1 MDKNDVKQIRDKCL
15 LPDTC
20 TECKL
25 VETHISWVLLTDHYA
40 FKIKRPVEFSFLD
53 FSTPEK
59 RKFFG
64 EKEIELNRRLA
75 PEMYLDVLPVNHFN
89 QIVEKDDADQDDVKD
104 YAVKM
109 KRMDNSREMDKMLL
123 NNKIN
128 ETHLDKIAQKVAFF
142 HQNAKKLK
150 NAFDTNG
157 FREEFAAIEDVLKHE
172 QHNELHDEMGDQVR
186 QCISKADRYLND
198 HRSFFNERIIN
209 GFQRDCHGDLNATNI
224 FVYDDP
230 VIFDCIEFNSDFRFI
245 DILNE
250 IAFLCV
256 DLDFWG
262 KEGMSDHFYE
272 KYIELMHLKDSKEDR
287 QLFAFYKAYR
297 ANIRAKVTL
306 LNLEKKQSID
316 EGKVKDVR
324 NYLSLMNE
332 YTGKFSA

>member
-1 MDKNDVKQIRDKCL
+1 MNKNDIEKIKEKCL

-20 TECKL
+20 TECRLK
-25 VETHISWVLLTDHYA
+25 ETHISWVLLADHYA
-40 FKIKRPVEFSFLD
+40 FKIKRPVKLAFLD

-59 RKFFG
+59 RKFFC

-75 PEMYLDVLPVNHFN
+75 PEMYLDVVPVNQYN
-89 QIVEKDDADQDDVKD
+89 QIVNNDDVDEDDVKD

-109 KRMDNSREMDKMLL
+109 KKMDNSKEMDKMLL

-128 ETHLDKIAQKVAFF
+128 ETHLDKIAQKISSF
-142 HQNAKKLK
+142 HQNAKKVK

-157 FREEFAAIEDVLKHE
+157 FQKEFSAIGNILDHE
-172 QHNELHDEMGDQVR
+172 QHDPLRNEMGNLVKK
-186 QCISKADRYLND
+186 CIQKSNDYLND
-198 HRSFFNERIIN
+198 QRSYFNERIIK

-224 FVYDDP
+224 FVYDEP
-230 VIFDCIEFNSDFRFI
+230 VIFDCIEFTNDFRFI

-262 KEGMSDHFYE
+262 KEGMSDHFYK
-272 KYIELMHLKDSKEDR
+272 KYLELMNLQENKENKK
-287 QLFAFYKAYR
+287 LFAFYKAYR

-306 LNLEKKQSID
+306 LNLEKRQSHD
-316 EGKVKDVR
+316 EEKVKDIKK
-324 NYLSLMNE
+324 YLSLMNQ
-332 YTGKFSA
+332 YCQQFPS